1 VATPSR
7 LLDTTEADLLERIAC
22 ELTELNS
29 TLNCRFDALDDIAK
43 QLKVLAYGADLA
55 IVEDRLNDIAS
66 NLVEISN
73 GLP

>member
-1 VATPSR
+1 M
-7 LLDTTEADLLERIAC
+7 TETDFLERIAT

-29 TLNCRFDALDDIAK
+29 TLTCRFDALDEIAK
-43 QLKVLAYGADLA
+43 QLKVLAHTADLA
-55 IVEDRLNDIAS
+55 IVEDRLSDIAS